1 MSNFKPRIAI
11 TCGDPAGIGPE
22 VLIKA
27 IADKR
32 IVDQITPIIIAPEKL
47 IVNYAKSLNIEL
59 PEYKLMKRGVMVEE
73 SGEVYLIDIP
83 TNQMIIPG
91 KVSEIAGKIAYK
103 AILVSYSVVME
114 YHMADAV
121 VTAPIN
127 KYSMNM
133 SGHHFAGHTEL
144 YSDLSGKKVAMMMV
158 HNNFRVGLV
167 TNHVAIKDISA
178 RLSPKLIFNKI
189 KIVNDALKQLF
200 NIEFPKIAVT
210 GLNPHCGDNGLFGNE
225 EKEKILPGITLAKE
239 YEIDVEGPFSADSIF
254 LKRDQYDAIITMY
267 HDQALVPFKLLSFNK
282 GVNVTLGLPIIRTSP
297 DHGTAFDIAGKGVA
311 DPESM
316 VQAILVAREMLA
328 NLRGEID

>member
-1 MSNFKPRIAI
+1 MSDIKPRIAI

-22 VLIKA
+22 VVIKA

-32 IVDQITPIIIAPEKL
+32 VLGEITPIIIAPEKL

-59 PEYKLMKRGVMVEE
+59 PEYKVMKRGTMVEE
-73 SGEVYLIDIP
+73 NGDVYLIDIP

-91 KVSEIAGKIAYK
+91 KISEIAGKIAYK
-103 AILVSYSVVME
+103 AILISYSVIME

-158 HNNFRVGLV
+158 HNNFRVALA
-167 TNHVAIKDISA
+167 TNHVAVKDISA
-178 RLSPKLIFNKI
+178 KLSPKLIFNKL
-189 KIVNDALKQLF
+189 KIIDDALKNLF

-225 EKEKILPGITLAKE
+225 EKMKIVPGITLAKE
-239 YEIDVEGPFSADSIF
+239 YEIDVEGPFSADSLF
-254 LKRDQYDAIITMY
+254 LKRDQYDAILAMY

-316 VQAILVAREMLA
+316 IQAILIAREMLL
-328 NLRGEID
+328 NSRGEI